1 MSARRRPPGAGR
13 RALWAVLF
21 GALTAGPA
29 GAAVVAPPPGR
40 EVVTLEEHVLVVYD
54 PLTASQTIVVQHIF
68 EGTNTPFG
76 LLIPTPAPARVVTP
90 SERLRRAIQNRLHPR
105 GAVRRTLEVDFVSW
119 AGSCALR
126 TVGDEPEGD
135 DKNKRLP
142 NARSRGTNLGNAPEP
157 IHDWLL
163 ENGFTIAPAQ
173 AAWLNELRAQGWSVA
188 AVVVDPPGRG
198 EAPPARLRGPVLALT
213 HEASEPVYA
222 AGHPPFAIDAG
233 EGSTAALPALEVAVL
248 TEWSVDLDTQLAPE
262 PFFADLLTGRDIAR
276 MGSEAGGLPW
286 AFRRDGSLT
295 AFRIERTPGLGVL
308 RFARTEARPP
318 VRPAPTPRVRAHRLE
333 IPVELLLLVVVLGS
347 WLWLR
352 HWKRGPRTRRLQV
365 Q

>member
-1 MSARRRPPGAGR
+1 MLLGIG
-13 RALWAVLF
+13 WAC
-21 GALTAGPA
+21 AAS
-29 GAAVVAPPPGR
+29 AAVVAPPPGR
-40 EVVTLEEHVLVVYD
+40 EVVTLEEHVLLVYD

-76 LLIPTPAPARVVTP
+76 LLIPTPSAAKLVTP

-105 GAVRRTLEVDFVSW
+105 GAVRRTLEVNLVSW

-126 TVGDEPEGD
+126 TVGDAPAGD
-135 DKNKRLP
+135 DRNKRPP

-163 ENGFTIAPAQ
+163 QNGFTIAPAQ
-173 AAWLNELRAQGWSVA
+173 AAWLNDLRAQGWSVV

-213 HEASEPVYA
+213 HEATEPVYA
-222 AGHPPFAIDAG
+222 AGHPPFAIDVTPGAPQP
-233 EGSTAALPALEVAVL
+233 ELEVAVL
-248 TEWSVDLDTQLAPE
+248 TEWSVDVDAQIAPE

-286 AFRRDGSLT
+286 AFRRDGTLT
-295 AFRIERTPGLGVL
+295 AFRVDRPTGLGVL

-333 IPVELLLLVVVLGS
+333 VPVELLLLFVVVGS

-352 HWKRGPRTRRLQV
+352 HWKRGPRTRRL
-365 Q
+365 